1 MKDIL
6 AGSMEL
12 MICSVGKDLICFL
25 HIKASQLT
33 CFTSST
39 KKPNLTTTNK
49 LIMLLKCSAEVIGSY
64 NFTFCTISLQL
75 QLLPFL
81 CSARTRLLIGTTL
94 WRYSPLP
101 MFCSLAV
108 RPDLMLR

>member
-1 MKDIL
+1 
-6 AGSMEL
+6 

-49 LIMLLKCSAEVIGSY
+49 LIMLLKLSAEVIGILYHLFTTTASLILVLSQDQPSY
-64 NFTFCTISLQL
+64 WHHFVEVQSSPHV
-75 QLLPFL
+75 LLT
-81 CSARTRLLIGTTL
+81 CCKA
-94 WRYSPLP
+94 
-101 MFCSLAV
+101 
-108 RPDLMLR
+108 RPDAAVTCRGDTTGAS